1 MTAAPGNVGQTLC
14 SLVDWRAAATPGH
27 ILLVDESGRTMTAE
41 ELRAASQ
48 RVAQR
53 LDAAGIGRGSLV
65 SWILPTG
72 IDALVS
78 TVALSRL
85 GAVQIPVIPVY
96 REREIEHILDQT
108 ALDAFIVTPQWRGF
122 HYLELCQVLAE
133 SHGGH
138 AAVLTVDEVV
148 RDSAHPVAQRVPE
161 RAGLD
166 QGGTQWIFYTSG
178 TGGLPKGVR
187 HNDASLVAAARGLVD
202 HLAVTSEDRSGIA
215 FPIAHIGGPINLLA
229 GLLAG
234 CTLVLI
240 ESFDPLHTSRVLA
253 REGVTMAGSGT
264 AFHLAYLGIQ
274 AQQPDEPLFPHLRC
288 CPGGGAPKPA
298 GLHERVKS
306 ELGGAGIVSGW
317 GLTEAPLLTMGRPS
331 DHDDLLSATEGSPLP
346 GVQLRTVSSDGRT
359 CRVDEQGE
367 LRAKGPQVMLGYVDP
382 SLNADGFDAEG
393 WLRTGD
399 LGTIDAQGHVR
410 ITGRLKDV
418 VIRNGEN
425 IGTAEVE
432 ELLRGHPD
440 VADAAVIGL
449 PDGRTGE
456 RVCAVVELVPAAP
469 RPDLDSIGAY
479 LEHRGLRR
487 QAWPEQ
493 LETVEALPRTVA
505 GKIDSPALRA
515 RFGVF
520 GAGYG

>member
-187 HNDASLVAAARGLVD
+187 HNDASLVAAARGMVD
-202 HLAVTSEDRSGIA
+202 HLAVTSEDRSA
-215 FPIAHIGGPINLLA
+215 SPSPSRTSAGPSTSWRGSWRAARSCSSKASIRCTRLA
-229 GLLAG
+229 
-234 CTLVLI
+234 CSLVK
-240 ESFDPLHTSRVLA
+240 A
-253 REGVTMAGSGT
+253 
-264 AFHLAYLGIQ
+264 
-274 AQQPDEPLFPHLRC
+274 
-288 CPGGGAPKPA
+288 
-298 GLHERVKS
+298 
-306 ELGGAGIVSGW
+306 
-317 GLTEAPLLTMGRPS
+317 
-331 DHDDLLSATEGSPLP
+331 
-346 GVQLRTVSSDGRT
+346 
-359 CRVDEQGE
+359 
-367 LRAKGPQVMLGYVDP
+367 
-382 SLNADGFDAEG
+382 
-393 WLRTGD
+393 
-399 LGTIDAQGHVR
+399 
-410 ITGRLKDV
+410 
-418 VIRNGEN
+418 
-425 IGTAEVE
+425 
-432 ELLRGHPD
+432 
-440 VADAAVIGL
+440 
-449 PDGRTGE
+449 
-456 RVCAVVELVPAAP
+456 
-469 RPDLDSIGAY
+469 
-479 LEHRGLRR
+479 
-487 QAWPEQ
+487 
-493 LETVEALPRTVA
+493 
-505 GKIDSPALRA
+505 
-515 RFGVF
+515 
-520 GAGYG
+520 

>member
-1 MTAAPGNVGQTLC
+1 
-14 SLVDWRAAATPGH
+14 VDWRAAVTPGH
-27 ILLVDESGRTMTAE
+27 VLLVDESGRTMTADE
-41 ELRAASQ
+41 FRAASQ
-48 RVAQR
+48 RVAEGLR
-53 LDAAGIGRGSLV
+53 DAGIGRGSLV

-72 IDALVS
+72 MDALVS

-96 REREIEHILDQT
+96 REREIGHILDET

-122 HYLELCQVLAE
+122 DYLELCRELAA
-133 SHGGH
+133 SRGGG
-138 AAVLTVDEVV
+138 AAVLTVGEVISDSPPAV
-148 RDSAHPVAQRVPE
+148 QPVPKHADRDFGR
-161 RAGLD
+161 
-166 QGGTQWIFYTSG
+166 TQWIFYTSG

-187 HNDASLVAAARGLVD
+187 HGDAALVAAARGMVE
-202 HLAVTSEDRSGIA
+202 HLAITSEDRSGIA
-215 FPIAHIGGPINLLA
+215 FPIAHIGGPINLMA

-240 ESFDPLHTSRVLA
+240 ENFDAQRTSEVLA

-264 AFHLAYLGIQ
+264 AFHLAYLGVQ
-274 AQQPDEPLFPHLRC
+274 SQRPAEPLFPYLRC

-298 GLHERVKS
+298 GLHERVKR

-317 GLTEAPLLTMGRPS
+317 GLTEAPLLSMGRPG
-331 DHDDLLSATEGSPLP
+331 DRDDLLSTTEGSALP
-346 GVQLRTVSSDGRT
+346 GVQLRAVSSDGRT
-359 CRVDEQGE
+359 CRAGEQGE
-367 LRAKGPQVMLGYVDP
+367 LRAKGPQVMLGYVDA
-382 SLNADGFDAEG
+382 SLTADAFDGEG

-399 LGTIDAQGHVR
+399 LGTIDAEGYVR

-432 ELLRGHPD
+432 ELLRAHPH

-449 PDGRTGE
+449 PDSRTGE
-456 RVCAVVELVPAAP
+456 RVCAVLELVPAV
-469 RPDLDSIGAY
+469 RPLDLDDIGAH
-479 LEHRGLRR
+479 LKGRGLRR

-493 LETVEALPRTVA
+493 LETMEALPRTVA
-505 GKIDSPALRA
+505 GKIDTAALRA
-515 RFGVF
+515 RFG
-520 GAGYG
+520 AADESSS